1 MRLRR
6 RSLGYYEDV
15 HQPLAPPPG
24 ASSERLLT
32 TSTAASGNV
41 NRATCEAAGG
51 VYTEHCPSMAQ
62 IGVVGPAPAGTP
74 TPCVAYCEM
83 PSGEQTSTQEDPYN
97 RWQPTMPGMMGYGA
111 TAKKDDLLGPGFDAA
126 MSASIGKGLVAV
138 VVGAIVMHNIAPK
151 HAWFGAVGG
160 LAFAYLFLQ

>member
-1 MRLRR
+1 
-6 RSLGYYEDV
+6 LGYYEDV

-41 NRATCEAAGG
+41 NRVTCEGAGG

-83 PSGEQTSTQEDPYN
+83 PSGQQTSTQEDPYN
-97 RWQPTMPGMMGYGA
+97 RWQPTMPGMTG
-111 TAKKDDLLGPGFDAA
+111 DAA
-126 MSASIGKGLVAV
+126 YYDSLDKRYVGIRGFGADAASSGGFSFVGLLALGLVMYLISVEV
-138 VVGAIVMHNIAPK
+138 VEGRRTRR
-151 HAWFGAVGG
+151 
-160 LAFAYLFLQ
+160 